1 LKLNVSNISVKISQ
15 DIIIENINFSLESGE
30 IICLLGPNGCGKTTV
45 LKAIC
50 GMLELSSGS
59 IDIEGLD
66 VSNFNSKVIPVLQG
80 LFLWPHLTA
89 KENILLPL
97 KNTKLTSLN
106 IQKRLDFV
114 IERLNLD
121 VLLNKYPREMSG
133 GEQQRVAIARAI
145 ALKPEYLLLDEIT
158 SALDVEQIK
167 FVADTLLYLR
177 KAQIG
182 VLFITHHI
190 GLAEKIS
197 DKFIFMSNGK
207 IETEGLIEDFR
218 KKSNNRL
225 NGFLDYV

>member
-1 LKLNVSNISVKISQ
+1 MLNVSNISVEINQVKIIK
-15 DIIIENINFSLESGE
+15 DISFTLSSGE

-50 GMLELSSGS
+50 DMHKLSSGS
-59 IDIEGLD
+59 VEVDKRS
-66 VSNFNSKVIPVLQG
+66 VSPSENMLIPVLQG

-89 KENILLPL
+89 KDNILLPL
-97 KNTKLTSLN
+97 KNVKSTNLN
-106 IQKRLDFV
+106 VKKRLDFV
-114 IERLNLD
+114 TERLNLD
-121 VLLNKYPREMSG
+121 LLLDKFPRDMSG

-145 ALKPEYLLLDEIT
+145 ALKPKFLILDEIT

-167 FVADTLLYLR
+167 LVGEILIYLR
-177 KAQIG
+177 SINIG

-197 DKFIFMSNGK
+197 DKFIFMNNGK
-207 IETEGLIEDFR
+207 IETEGLMEDFR
-218 KKSNNRL
+218 KTSNTRL